1 MQSPE
6 PTILTRWGR
15 LTGAQWLQRRYL
27 HELDEWLTDEALH
40 YIYNRI
46 PYHDHNRQEIV
57 DLAFRDLLETDP
69 SAAATQLLSEERQYL
84 EWLVQHQEHRKQEEA
99 QAEGAKTRWVHGRH
113 RRGRK
118 RSESRPQPTQQMAL
132 IA

>member
-99 QAEGAKTRWVHGRH
+99 QAEAAKTRWVYGRH
-113 RRGRK
+113 RRDK
-118 RSESRPQPTQQMAL
+118 KAAKSTPASQLQIL
-132 IA
+132 